1 MSPGDVTGT
10 HNALALG
17 FISTLAVSCCDS
29 SEVTDI
35 FHQIEPK
42 LRSSNLPI
50 CFLTWIECGSRAK
63 VLLLPRQ
70 CCSIAGNVYR
80 VIPRRSQSKTTVL
93 SAPFFFFIALPQTG
107 FGNSSDTTGP
117 TSGQPLTHTR
127 LKVTSSTNHR
137 CSNLIGWL
145 TNFCLSYFTS
155 RGLFCQKA
163 SYSLF
168 HGCIQRTGYQGS
180 NTGLH

>member
-1 MSPGDVTGT
+1 MLQVRTMRLRWVLSVHWLCRAATLLKSLIFFIKL
-10 HNALALG
+10 NQNCALP
-17 FISTLAVSCCDS
+17 
-29 SEVTDI
+29 I
-35 FHQIEPK
+35 FQSAFWPELSAAAM
-42 LRSSNLPI
+42 LRSSSFPDNVAALQETSTVWSPDVH
-50 CFLTWIECGSRAK
+50 SPK
-63 VLLLPRQ
+63 RQ
-70 CCSIAGNVYR
+70 CY
-80 VIPRRSQSKTTVL
+80 QHL
-93 SAPFFFFIALPQTG
+93 FFFIALPQTG

-117 TSGQPLTHTR
+117 TGGQPLTHTR